1 MRRRSAGRCRSAGFT
16 LPELI
21 AVLVIAGLIAAFAAS
36 RLDSGSGIDELGFRE
51 RTMTALR
58 LAQRRAQADGC
69 DVRVTIATG
78 GYQLAQRAALCSG
91 AFSLSLAGTA
101 GAGSTLDSTPPAG
114 ITLSSTPATFY
125 YDAAGAVRS
134 APGGSYTNVT
144 ITVGS
149 QTIQIVGTTGH
160 ASI

>member
-1 MRRRSAGRCRSAGFT
+1 MRRRSAGFS

-21 AVLVIAGLIAAFAAS
+21 AVLVIVGLIAAFAAS
-36 RLDSGSGIDELGFRE
+36 RLDSGSSVDEMGFRE

-69 DVRVTIATG
+69 EVRVTIAST
-78 GYQLAQRAALCSG
+78 GYQLAQRVTLCSG

-101 GAGSTLDSTPPAG
+101 GAGSTLDSVPPAG
-114 ITLSSTPATFY
+114 IALSSTPATFY
-125 YDAAGAVRS
+125 YDSAGGVRS

-149 QTIQIVGTTGH
+149 RTIQIVGTTGH